1 MEIFQTIICIDYTDS
16 RVCRS
21 PLVVRVICS
30 GVMERQC
37 VSTSQKSHQ
46 TIWLYSTKPESKG
59 EEAHIE
65 DDCCFV
71 C

>member
-1 MEIFQTIICIDYTDS
+1 MQESTGRS
-16 RVCRS
+16 RDMFLSDGEAV
-21 PLVVRVICS
+21 
-30 GVMERQC
+30 C